1 MMGDGRYLTTEPAS
15 PSAAGSVERE
25 WDYLHGEEF
34 WKLSFLCA
42 MLSLLPIA
50 LDHWLLQPFQA
61 TGLGLLLMATALM
74 AYGLSRLSPRLGIGG
89 LTAGIALAAW
99 LLVRWWPGAYALLAA
114 PALMATFTMN
124 TAGSLAVTAAT
135 LAMIAWSPAALSGQ
149 REATLLLVGLAWTLG
164 WLERAPRQ
172 AILSHLFGYYRQAC
186 DLLQEARD
194 QHLALKQANLD
205 LADAYRQLARL
216 HELLRASQAQAE
228 SARRA
233 KEEFVAKVSHELRT
247 PLNMIIGFSEMIV
260 DAPHAYGSRLPPAL
274 LADLAVIQ
282 RNSQHLSSLID
293 DVLDLSQIEAG
304 RMALT
309 RERVAIAEILAAA
322 TEAVRPLFASKGLSL
337 CLEIAPDLPLVLCDR
352 TRVREV
358 ALNLLSNAGRFTE
371 KGGVTVRARRVG
383 HDVQIDVIDTGP
395 GVSDADRERLFQPF
409 EQLDGSIRRRYGGSG
424 LGLAISRGF
433 VELHGGKMWLESTPG
448 VGTTVSFTLPIDPPA
463 PVVSSPVRWLDPQW
477 EHRQR
482 TRRSLAPAPSVR
494 PRVIVVE
501 SGDVLRRLLNRYLD
515 GVEIIAAA
523 SLEEAQRVQQEVLAQ
538 AWILND
544 ATAGATSP
552 TWGSLSDL
560 PSELPVI
567 RCVVPGIEEAAGALG
582 VAGYLVKPISQ
593 QKLLAALDQLP
604 HSVKTVLI
612 VDDEPDAQRLF
623 WRILATAGRGYRVLT
638 AADGVQALQ
647 IMAEQRPDAILLDLM
662 MPALD
667 GFAVLA
673 AKNADDALR
682 AIPTIII
689 SARDPA
695 GQPIVSQGVSIARR
709 QGLALPELL
718 ACIEAAITIL
728 TPRQAPTAS
737 NGPASPAER
746 RA

>member
-1 MMGDGRYLTTEPAS
+1 MMRFNSLTVPTSLSTAS
-15 PSAAGSVERE
+15 YVERE
-25 WDYLHGEEF
+25 WDYLQGEEF
-34 WKLSFLCA
+34 WKLCFLCA
-42 MLSLLPIA
+42 MLSLLPIT
-50 LDHWLLQPFQA
+50 LDRWLLQPFQ
-61 TGLGLLLMATALM
+61 TTSLGLLLMTTALG
-74 AYGLSRLSPRLGIGG
+74 AFGLSRLNPRLGIGG
-89 LTAGIALAAW
+89 LTAGMALAAW
-99 LLVRWWPGAYALLAA
+99 LLVRWWPGAYALLAV
-114 PALMATFTMN
+114 PALLATLTMGVV
-124 TAGSLAVTAAT
+124 GSLAVTAAT
-135 LAMIAWSPAALSGQ
+135 VAVIMGSPAVLSGQ
-149 REATLLLVGLAWTLG
+149 REATLFLVGLVWTLG
-164 WLERAPRQ
+164 WLERVPRQ

-205 LADAYRQLARL
+205 LADAYQQLARL
-216 HELLRASQAQAE
+216 HDLLRASQAQAE

-260 DAPHAYGSRLPPAL
+260 DAPRAYGSRLPPAL

-309 RERVAIAEILAAA
+309 KERVAVAEILRAA
-322 TEAVRPLFASKGLSL
+322 TEAVQPLFASKGLSL
-337 CLEIAPDLPLVLCDR
+337 SLEVAPDLPLVLCDR

-371 KGGVTVRARRVG
+371 TGGVTVRARRVG

-395 GVSDADRERLFQPF
+395 GVSDADRARLFQPF

-463 PVVSSPVRWLDPQW
+463 PVVSSPARWLDPQW

-494 PRVIVVE
+494 PRLIVVE
-501 SGDVLRRLLNRYLD
+501 SGDVLRRLLSRYLD

-523 SLEEAQRVQQEVLAQ
+523 SLEEAQRAQKEALAQ

-544 ATAGATSP
+544 STASAASATWESLAGLP
-552 TWGSLSDL
+552 PDL
-560 PSELPVI
+560 PII

-582 VAGYLVKPISQ
+582 VAGYLVKPVSQ

-604 HSVKTVLI
+604 HRVKTVLI

-638 AADGVQALQ
+638 AADGAQALQ

-662 MPALD
+662 MPTLD

-682 AIPTIII
+682 AIPTIVI

-695 GQPIVSQGVSIARR
+695 GQPIVSQGVSVARR
-709 QGLALPELL
+709 RGLALPELL

-737 NGPASPAER
+737 SDPA
-746 RA
+746 

>member
-1 MMGDGRYLTTEPAS
+1 MMRFNSSTVPTSS
-15 PSAAGSVERE
+15 PAAGYVEHE
-25 WDYLHGEEF
+25 WDYLQGEEF

-42 MLSLLPIA
+42 VLSFLPVT
-50 LDHWLLQPFQA
+50 LDRWLLQPHQT
-61 TGLGLLLMATALM
+61 TGLGLLLIATALG
-74 AYGLSRLSPRLGIGG
+74 AYGLSRLNPRLGVGG
-89 LTAGIALAAW
+89 LVAGMTLAAW
-99 LLVRWWPGAYALLAA
+99 LLVRWWPGAYALLAV
-114 PALMATFTMN
+114 PALLATLTMGIV
-124 TAGSLAVTAAT
+124 GSLAVATAT
-135 LAMIAWSPAALSGQ
+135 VAMIAWTPAAISGQ
-149 REATLLLVGLAWTLG
+149 REATLVLIGLAWAFG

-233 KEEFVAKVSHELRT
+233 KEEFVARVSHELRT

-260 DAPHAYGSRLPPAL
+260 DAPHTYGSRLPPAL

-309 RERVAIAEILAAA
+309 KERAAIAEILRAAA
-322 TEAVRPLFASKGLSL
+322 EAVQPLFASKGLSL
-337 CLEIAPDLPLVLCDR
+337 RLEIAPDLPPILCDR

-371 KGGVTVRARRVG
+371 TGGVAVRARRVG
-383 HDVQIDVIDTGP
+383 HDIQVDVVDTGP
-395 GVSDADRERLFQPF
+395 GVSSADRDRLFQPF
-409 EQLDGSIRRRYGGSG
+409 EQLDGSIRRRHGGSG
-424 LGLAISRGF
+424 LGLAISRSF

-463 PVVSSPVRWLDPQW
+463 PVVSSPARWLDPQW

-482 TRRSLAPAPSVR
+482 TRRSLAPIPSVR
-494 PRVIVVE
+494 PRLIVVE
-501 SGDVLRRLLNRYLD
+501 SGDVLRRLLSRYLD
-515 GVEIIAAA
+515 GVEIMAAA
-523 SLEEAQRVQQEVLAQ
+523 SLEEAQRVQKEVLAQ

-544 ATAGATSP
+544 PTAGAASP
-552 TWGSLSDL
+552 AWGSSSDL
-560 PSELPVI
+560 PLDLPII

-582 VAGYLVKPISQ
+582 VAGYLVKPVSQ

-638 AADGVQALQ
+638 AADGAQALQ
-647 IMAEQRPDAILLDLM
+647 IMAEQRPDVVLLDLM
-662 MPALD
+662 MPTFD

-682 AIPTIII
+682 AIPTIVI

-695 GQPIVSQGVSIARR
+695 GQPIVSQEISIARR
-709 QGLALPELL
+709 RGLALPELL
-718 ACIEAAITIL
+718 ACLEAALTIL
-728 TPRQAPTAS
+728 TPRQASTAS
-737 NGPASPAER
+737 NGPGLPANL